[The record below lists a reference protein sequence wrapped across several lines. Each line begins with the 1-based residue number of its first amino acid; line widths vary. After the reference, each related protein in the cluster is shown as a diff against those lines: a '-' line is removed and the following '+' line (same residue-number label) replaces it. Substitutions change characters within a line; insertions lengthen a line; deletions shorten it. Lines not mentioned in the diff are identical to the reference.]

1 MDITVQE
8 LKERLDKGEKV
19 NLIDV
24 REPNEYEEDNLGG
37 ELIPLG
43 DLPYRIDELEDRQN
57 EELIMQCR
65 SGARSARAQQYLEQ
79 NGFTNVRNLT
89 GGILA
94 YRDLERKSQ

>member
-24 REPNEYEEDNLGG
+24 REPHEYEEDNLGG

-43 DLPYRIDELEDRQN
+43 DLPHRIDELEDRQN
-57 EELIMQCR
+57 DELIMQCR

-94 YRDLERKSQ
+94 YRELERKA

>member
-8 LKERLDKGEKV
+8 LKERLDRGEKV

-24 REPNEYEEDNLGG
+24 REEYEYTEDNLGG

-43 DLPYRIDELEDRQN
+43 DLPHRIDELEERSG
-57 EELIMQCR
+57 EEIIVQCR
-65 SGARSARAQQYLEQ
+65 SGKRSEQAQRFLEQ
-79 NGFTNVRNLT
+79 NGFTNVRNLI

-94 YRDLERKSQ
+94 YRAYENSQQ